1 MTDEKILREKIAE
14 TGLKF
19 NHIADSMGITRASLL
34 NKISGKS
41 EFKASEMASLTKILG
56 LSLREKE
63 RIFFKK

>member
-1 MTDEKILREKIAE
+1 MTDEKLLREKIAE
-14 TGLKF
+14 SGLKID
-19 NHIADSMGITRASLL
+19 HIASMVGITRSSLWQ
-34 NKISGKS
+34 KMSGKS